1 MKDRSEKEDQKKKNI
16 DKESLNENFLKLSY
30 DTDLNRDKI
39 KFFFENDNEIEIE
52 NIDKLIRK
60 KIEKFELKPDINT
73 DILEELFL
81 HADLNYTSPD
91 NNDSNLIMDCCEKA
105 EPEIINLLL
114 NEKFH
119 KKKKKINGNRLV

>member
-1 MKDRSEKEDQKKKNI
+1 MKDRSEKEDQKRKNI

-39 KFFFENDNEIEIE
+39 KNFFENDIEIEIE

-60 KIEKFELKPDINT
+60 KIEKFELKPDVNT

-81 HADLNYTSPD
+81 HADLNYTSPN
-91 NNDSNLIMDCCEKA
+91 NNDTNLIMNCCEKA
-105 EPEIINLLL
+105 EPALINLFL

-119 KKKKKINGNRLV
+119 KRKKKLI